1 MRKGVNKSHTAPDN
15 LAQSFNSLSQLWC
28 AGKTTAAVILQTLL
42 LADLLSSSSR
52 KRLAV
57 FLLSFKP
64 WPSPRLSSCIS
75 RRSIITS
82 SWPEGRADQR
92 QQLELTYWT
101 FRLES
106 IDANTLSYLSFRNI
120 TNDDKRISSAH
131 KRADLNCFT
140 LWEPL
145 KGEEGEPSAW
155 VLMHSKQRKIPH
167 VSKIT
172 SIKRL
177 NEEKWHI
184 IE

>member
-1 MRKGVNKSHTAPDN
+1 MVCWKDHRCCHLTDLVTGWSPLQQQPETIGRLLVVFQALTQPTIIILHQSSVHNHFE
-15 LAQSFNSLSQLWC
+15 LAWRES
-28 AGKTTAAVILQTLL
+28 GPETTA
-42 LADLLSSSSR
+42 S
-52 KRLAV
+52 
-57 FLLSFKP
+57 
-64 WPSPRLSSCIS
+64 
-75 RRSIITS
+75 
-82 SWPEGRADQR
+82 DQR

-145 KGEEGEPSAW
+145 KGEEGELSAW

>member
-15 LAQSFNSLSQLWC
+15 LAQSFNSLSQLW
-28 AGKTTAAVILQTLL
+28 AAAVILQTLL

-92 QQLELTYWT
+92 QQLELRYWT

-120 TNDDKRISSAH
+120 TNDDKRT
-131 KRADLNCFT
+131 DLNGFT

-145 KGEEGEPSAW
+145 KGEEGELSAW

-167 VSKIT
+167 ISKIT